1 MGCTIRRLA
10 KATNQVHIA
19 YFNTCWGDRV
29 YVNQE
34 CMRSMHYTPPKKYSR
49 DYIIIIMRYM
59 GIGQDMIIFLSSRG
73 DLNVA
78 LQHHAGYER
87 DC

>member
-1 MGCTIRRLA
+1 M
-10 KATNQVHIA
+10 
-19 YFNTCWGDRV
+19 
-29 YVNQE
+29 YVNDIP
-34 CMRSMHYTPPKKYSR
+34 RSVYAACTTLPPKSTVEIIIIILF
-49 DYIIIIMRYM
+49 IIIIMRYM